1 MAVKPW
7 NQITTTQEA
16 VEYINAEIADAAA
29 CPPALSSYMIALAT
43 AQSGLLMDWE
53 VMRSSVEGQLNTA
66 RGLFNQSGCTKPSGG
81 GGGGVD
87 PGAGDEY
94 GGGGGGGG
102 GGYTGAGIAGGG
114 IGTLLLLAVGGVA
127 LYLIYGKKGKGGG
140 KSRKSSR
147 RRR

>member
-102 GGYTGAGIAGGG
+102 YTGAGIAGGG

>member
-102 GGYTGAGIAGGG
+102 YTGAGIAGGG
-114 IGTLLLLAVGGVA
+114 IGTLLLLAAGGLA
-127 LYLIYGKKGKGGG
+127 IYLMYGKKGKGGKG
-140 KSRKSSR
+140 KARKSSR